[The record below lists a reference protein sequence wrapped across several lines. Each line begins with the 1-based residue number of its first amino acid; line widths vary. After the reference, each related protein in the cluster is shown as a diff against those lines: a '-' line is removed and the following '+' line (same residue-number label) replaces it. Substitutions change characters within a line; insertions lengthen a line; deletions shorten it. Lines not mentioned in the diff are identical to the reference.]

1 MFNISNF
8 VLIIGMD
15 FTDYATEEWTSKSKH
30 KHAAAHQQPRGA
42 GRVSAVNDLEVS
54 WDDRTCKLIHK
65 NLGMLRW
72 RLLNF

>member
-1 MFNISNF
+1 MFNIPNF

-42 GRVSAVNDLEVS
+42 GRVSSAVNE
-54 WDDRTCKLIHK
+54 
-65 NLGMLRW
+65 
-72 RLLNF
+72 